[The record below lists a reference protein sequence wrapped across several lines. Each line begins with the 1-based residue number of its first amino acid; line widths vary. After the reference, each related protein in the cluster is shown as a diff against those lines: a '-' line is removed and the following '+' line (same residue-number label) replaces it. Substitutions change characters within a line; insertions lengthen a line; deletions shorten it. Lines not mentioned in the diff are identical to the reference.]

1 MAHICVDRGLDGITL
16 YDGSLQGPEVETLD
30 AYVEVLTLAS
40 KISFIHGEV
49 KRAVDELRHAIQF
62 NPLDKCQLSQIET
75 LTRAGKGRALGSEI
89 EEDRFGG

>member
-16 YDGSLQGPEVETLD
+16 YDGSLQDPEVETLD

-49 KRAVDELRHAIQF
+49 KMAVDELRHAVQF
-62 NPLDKCQLSQIET
+62 NPLDNAN
-75 LTRAGKGRALGSEI
+75 RARLKQ
-89 EEDRFGG
+89 